1 MITIKTKRPMTTTK
15 NRVLRQVVKY
25 QDLYFYKKSDVLY
38 QLTCIFCRR
47 FLPLC
52 GDRTVDQMIQAARS
66 CKQNIVEGSED
77 GATSTEMEL
86 KLLNVARASNDE
98 LREDYLDFI
107 KKQKLSLWNTEHE
120 CFQPMQD
127 YTRQHNVLEDYLPI
141 ADKWSAEEFA
151 NICLTLCYQVD
162 VMMNNYLKRLEKEF
176 VEQGGIKERMYAART
191 GYRKHQDE
199 KMNNLEAENAGLK
212 TENKSLWA
220 ENARLKTESTSL
232 KAENTSL
239 SSLASQWK
247 AKYDDLRSRALAAY
261 YKQQDE
267 IKDLKEKLEAMRS
280 RQCDDQR

>member
-1 MITIKTKRPMTTTK
+1 MITIKTKEPMTTTR

-52 GDRTVDQMIQAARS
+52 GDRTVDQMVQAARS

-107 KKQKLSLWNTEHE
+107 KKQKMSLWNTEDE

-127 YTRQHNVLEDYLPI
+127 YTHQHNTLEDYLPL
-141 ADKWSAEEFA
+141 ADKWSAEEFS

-191 GYRKHQDE
+191 GYRKQQDE
-199 KMNNLEAENAGLK
+199 KMNNLE
-212 TENKSLWA
+212 T
-220 ENARLKTESTSL
+220 ENARLKTENGSL
-232 KAENTSL
+232 MAENTSL
-239 SSLASQWK
+239 RNLASQWK

-267 IKDLKEKLEAMRS
+267 IKDLKEKLEASRS
-280 RQCDDQR
+280 RSSEDQP